1 MPVIDETHPPP
12 PLPADLLQDVAGMFG
27 MLSATA
33 RLHIVYLL
41 SHGERDV
48 GTLAEELDQSVA
60 AVSHHL
66 AKLKLAGLV
75 HARREGKH
83 QVYVADDAQVVEIVQ
98 QAVERYTARYTA
110 GGTASGTARGG
121 NPARERRR
129 SV

>member
-1 MPVIDETHPPP
+1 
-12 PLPADLLQDVAGMFG
+12 MFG

-41 SHGERDV
+41 AHGERDV

-75 HARREGKH
+75 HARREGKR

-98 QAVERYTARYTA
+98 QAVERYSARYPT
-110 GGTASGTARGG
+110 GGTTTGA
-121 NPARERRR
+121 PDRRR
-129 SV
+129 SG

>member
-1 MPVIDETHPPP
+1 VPVVESTPAPS

-41 SHGERDV
+41 AHGERDV

-75 HARREGKH
+75 HARREGKR

-98 QAVERYTARYTA
+98 QAVERYTARYSARHTA
-110 GGTASGTARGG
+110 GGTTTGA
-121 NPARERRR
+121 PDRRR
-129 SV
+129 SG

>member
-1 MPVIDETHPPP
+1 VPVFEPAPTPPP

-41 SHGERDV
+41 AHGERDV

-66 AKLKLAGLV
+66 AKLKLTGLV
-75 HARREGKH
+75 HARREGKR
-83 QVYVADDAQVVEIVQ
+83 QVYVVDDAQVVEIVQ
-98 QAVERYTARYTA
+98 QAVERYAARHGAA
-110 GGTASGTARGG
+110 GARD
-121 NPARERRR
+121 RRR